1 MVLLLFAA
9 NMMAQQLTE
18 QEAKQ
23 RAMDFLNK
31 SNRAKGFNQGARQL
45 RSVKSSMS
53 RLYAFNVDGGGY
65 VIASGDSRTL
75 PILGYSDEG
84 ELDFNNMPA
93 NMQAWLKGYE
103 TAIAALGDAT
113 DLGSQEQPAANR
125 AAVEPM
131 LKTLW
136 YQTTTSAQ
144 CSTAI

>member
-93 NMQAWLKGYE
+93 NMQAWLKCY
-103 TAIAALGDAT
+103 
-113 DLGSQEQPAANR
+113 
-125 AAVEPM
+125 
-131 LKTLW
+131 
-136 YQTTTSAQ
+136 
-144 CSTAI
+144 